1 VIDTAGL
8 TLSPLT
14 VTLVVAVFI
23 PIVVGLL
30 TKAGASS
37 WVKGLVNIFTAG
49 VVALV
54 TANLDA
60 NGAAVLTQSTLQN
73 WIIATI
79 VSTATYLGIYQ
90 SVGLNG
96 KTAPTKGIG

>member
-1 VIDTAGL
+1 LIEIGDL

-14 VTLVVAVFI
+14 VTLVVSLII
-23 PIVVGLL
+23 PIIVGLL
-30 TKAGASS
+30 TKAQASA
-37 WVKGLVNIFTAG
+37 WLKGLVNIFTAG
-49 VVALV
+49 VAALI

-60 NGAAVLTQSTLQN
+60 NGAAVLTQQTLTS
-73 WIIATI
+73 WILATA

-90 SVGLNG
+90 AVDLNQ

>member
-1 VIDTAGL
+1 MIEIGDL

-14 VTLVVAVFI
+14 VTVVVAVFI

-49 VVALV
+49 VVALL

-60 NGAAVLTQSTLQN
+60 NGAAVLTQATITN
-73 WIIATI
+73 WILATVI
-79 VSTATYLGIYQ
+79 STATYLGIYQ
-90 SVGLNG
+90 GVGLNE
-96 KTAPTKGIG
+96 KAAPSKGIG